1 MDAMDR
7 EALTERMHAHE
18 ESLIE
23 LRREAVN
30 ALAQILMLCDRM
42 ESAEK
47 RISHLEAR
55 SDS

>member
-1 MDAMDR
+1 MDAMNR
-7 EALTERMHAHE
+7 EALNERMHAHE

-42 ESAEK
+42 ESTEK

-55 SDS
+55 SDG